1 MHGLIGYTGFVGGNL
16 AAQREYQALY
26 NSRNFKEMAGKHFSR
41 LGCAGVSVHNKDG
54 YNTILLN
61 KEDLVKLSGHDTV
74 LINGTRR
81 KILSVDSSNG
91 YMIVDGAKLS
101 GDRNVKL
108 GIHI

>member
-1 MHGLIGYTGFVGGNL
+1 MEARYSL
-16 AAQREYQALY
+16 
-26 NSRNFKEMAGKHFSR
+26 
-41 LGCAGVSVHNKDG
+41 VS
-54 YNTILLN
+54 LFEQN
-61 KEDLVKLSGHDTV
+61 KEELVKLSGHDTV